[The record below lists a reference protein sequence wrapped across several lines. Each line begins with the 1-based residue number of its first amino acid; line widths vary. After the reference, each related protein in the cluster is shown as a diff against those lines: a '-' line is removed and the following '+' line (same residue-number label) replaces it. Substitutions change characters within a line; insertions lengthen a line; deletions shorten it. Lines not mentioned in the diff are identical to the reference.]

1 MSRHDYF
8 SQFLHAV
15 WHGESGHPLV
25 ASLLAQPAFAVYRN
39 TIFKGCVDALS
50 ANYPAVRR
58 LVGEQWFQGV
68 ALAYARRHMP
78 DDACLIAYGDGFPD
92 FLDSVDA
99 VRELPY
105 LPGVARLDRYWSE
118 SHLAADDAPLDTAGL
133 HAVLA
138 SGRDVQLAP
147 QAATRWHWEPAYPG
161 YSIWDANRRPG
172 VELPSELGWHG
183 EGALLTRPEG
193 QVQWQP
199 IGLGACRFLDACR
212 AGMGV
217 AAAAGL
223 AQAAEP
229 GLDVAVMLGE
239 LMQAGAFTSFH

>member
-1 MSRHDYF
+1 MSDHVYF

-50 ANYPAVRR
+50 ANYPAVLR
-58 LVGEQWFQGV
+58 LVGEPWFQGA

-99 VRELPY
+99 ARELPY

-118 SHLAADDAPLDTAGL
+118 SHLAADDAPLDVAGL
-133 HAVLA
+133 HAALA
-138 SGRDVQLAP
+138 AGRDVCLAP
-147 QAATRWHWEPAYPG
+147 QAAARWHWESAYPS

-183 EGALLTRPEG
+183 EGTLLTRPEG
-193 QVQWQP
+193 QVQWQR
-199 IGLGACRFLDACR
+199 IGHGACRFLDACR

-217 AAAAGL
+217 AEAAGFAL
-223 AQAAEP
+223 EGEP
-229 GLDVAVMLGE
+229 GLDVAAMLGS
-239 LMQAGAFTSFH
+239 LVQAGVFTSFH